1 MRYLHQI
8 SAQEMP
14 TEIIASQNHA
24 HYHLAKTCP
33 RQLFHTWQL
42 IRKLIS
48 LPAATIWQSSYLSTN
63 YWFDS
68 ILICQQSIIFAGGNN
83 LTVFLFVNK
92 LLSLPGAFQLPAIIM
107 SSGLPVWSRVT
118 DVIETQRQRCK
129 YNQFEKTMQCKNSKH
144 CPSLSRG
151 HFKCNQ
157 FHKRSQEPRDTL
169 RLLGGRVHSR
179 GHGVGHSS

>member
-1 MRYLHQI
+1 MLQLL
-8 SAQEMP
+8 P
-14 TEIIASQNHA
+14 TVIIAVWSHA
-24 HYHLAKTCP
+24 HHNHLAKACL
-33 RQLFHTWQL
+33 RQFSCSQVSTLT
-42 IRKLIS
+42 RKLIS
-48 LPAATIWQSSYLSTN
+48 LPAAKIWHCSYLSPK
-63 YWFDS
+63 
-68 ILICQQSIIFAGGNN
+68 IVIFAGGV
-83 LTVFLFVNK
+83 L
-92 LLSLPGAFQLPAIIM
+92 LPAIIM

>member
-1 MRYLHQI
+1 MPQTII
-8 SAQEMP
+8 SHLSLDKK
-14 TEIIASQNHA
+14 TNIFASSND
-24 HYHLAKTCP
+24 LTVF
-33 RQLFHTWQL
+33 LSINIVF
-42 IRKLIS
+42 
-48 LPAATIWQSSYLSTN
+48 IWQYSCRQT
-63 YWFDS
+63 
-68 ILICQQSIIFAGGNN
+68 IIFAGGND
-83 LTVFLFVNK
+83 LTLFLFVDK
-92 LLSLPGAFQLPAIIM
+92 LLSLLAAFQLPAIIM
-107 SSGLPVWSRVT
+107 SSVLPVWSRVT